1 MCQKVLYYHIQL
13 LNQLG
18 NSYLSQ
24 PGNSPKTFM
33 FNLPYWLTNLANV
46 DGHLKE
52 HMQCFGRIDQ
62 KPWYSTC

>member
-1 MCQKVLYYHIQL
+1 MCQKVLYNHNQL

-33 FNLPYWLTNLANV
+33 FNLPYRLTKLANV
-46 DGHLKE
+46 DGGNLKE
-52 HMQCFGRIDQ
+52 HMQCFDRIDQ
-62 KPWYSTC
+62 KP